1 MGPWRTAPQTIQA
14 RYAVA
19 SKLVLEP
26 IAPHRYRAV
35 LDPQHP
41 APVSSP
47 STSHRVTLTDT
58 GESYACH
65 GDESVLNGMARLGKR
80 GIPVGCRGGGCG
92 VCKVAVLSGSF
103 RKRVMSR
110 SHVSEDDEAHQRVLA
125 CCIFPEADLRLKVIG
140 GLQKAVT
147 RPTVLPWQPE
157 R

>member
-1 MGPWRTAPQTIQA
+1 MGPWRTESRTIQA
-14 RYAVA
+14 RYAVS
-19 SKLVLEP
+19 SKSVLEP

-35 LDPQHP
+35 LDPQRP
-41 APVSSP
+41 APVSP
-47 STSHRVTLTDT
+47 PPTSHRVTLADT
-58 GESYACH
+58 GESYACR

-125 CCIFPEADLRLKVIG
+125 CCIFPEADLSLKVIG
-140 GLQKAVT
+140 GLQKAVS
-147 RPTVLPWQPE
+147 RPAVLPGQPQS
-157 R
+157 